1 MEPGCQLRYYHG
13 VTATKLTTIRVEKP
27 WGRTTLWPGFDNPS
41 GAKIGEIWFEAP
53 VGTNPDLMVKYLFTS
68 EKLSIQVHED
78 DATAQAAGR
87 ERGKDEAWVILAAEP
102 DATIALGTHQP
113 VDRDTLRAAA
123 IDGSIEMLVDWKPAK
138 PGDVIYS
145 AARTVHAIGAGLTL
159 IEVQQN
165 VDLTYRLYDYGRPR
179 ELHLEA
185 GIAVSDAVPFVAPPV
200 PGDIGGGRSILC
212 ENGKFILERWS
223 WTGQRTVTLPENMP
237 GWLIPV
243 VGGGSIDGAHF
254 VAGECW
260 IVDGGVLLDVDM
272 HSDILFAYP
281 TAHRAALFDT

>member
-1 MEPGCQLRYYHG
+1 M
-13 VTATKLTTIRVEKP
+13 TAIKLSTITVEKP
-27 WGRTTLWPGFDNPS
+27 WGRTKLWPGFDNPS

-53 VGTNPDLMVKYLFTS
+53 EGTNPDLMVKYLFTS

-87 ERGKDEAWVILAAEP
+87 ERGKDEAWVILAADP
-102 DATIALGTHQP
+102 GATIALGTRAP
-113 VDRDTLRAAA
+113 VKSDALRKAALN
-123 IDGSIEMLVDWKPAK
+123 GSIEKLVDWKPAK
-138 PGDVIYS
+138 AGDVIYS

-185 GIAVSDAVPFVAPPV
+185 GLAVSDAVPFVAPPI
-200 PGDIGGGRSILC
+200 PGDVGGGRSILC
-212 ENGKFILERWS
+212 EGGKFVLERWS
-223 WTGQRTVTLPENMP
+223 WDGLRSITLPRGVP
-237 GWLIPV
+237 GWLV
-243 VGGGSIDGAHF
+243 AVSGVGSVDSAPF

-260 IVDGGVLLDVDM
+260 MIEGTVALSVDAD
-272 HSDILFAYP
+272 SDLLFAYP
-281 TAHRAALFDT
+281 LTQHIQF

>member
-1 MEPGCQLRYYHG
+1 M
-13 VTATKLTTIRVEKP
+13 TATKLTTITVEKP
-27 WGRTTLWPGFDNPS
+27 WGRTDLWPGFDNPS
-41 GAKIGEIWFEAP
+41 GAQIGEIWFEAP
-53 VGTNPDLMVKYLFTS
+53 AGTNPDLMVKYLFTS

-78 DATAQAAGR
+78 DASAQAAGR

-113 VDRDTLRAAA
+113 VSRDALRAAA
-123 IDGSIEMLVDWKPAK
+123 LDGSIETLVDWKPTKA
-138 PGDVIYS
+138 GDVIYS

-179 ELHLEA
+179 ELHLEE
-185 GIAVSDAVPFVAPPV
+185 GVAVSDAVPFVAPPI
-200 PGDIGGGRSILC
+200 PGTVAPGREILC
-212 ENGKFILERWS
+212 EGGKFVLERWT
-223 WTGQRTVTLPENMP
+223 WEGLREVALPSDVP

-243 VGGGSIDGAHF
+243 TGGGRVDGTTF

-260 IVDGGVLLDVDM
+260 MVDGPVGLEIDAGSNL
-272 HSDILFAYP
+272 LFAYP
-281 TAHRAALFDT
+281 LQNRATCFAS

>member
-1 MEPGCQLRYYHG
+1 MTPAMP
-13 VTATKLTTIRVEKP
+13 ATKLSTITVEKP
-27 WGRTTLWPGFDNPS
+27 WGRTELWPGFDNPS
-41 GAKIGEIWFEAP
+41 GARIGEIWFDAP
-53 VGTNPDLMVKYLFTS
+53 AGTNPDLMVKYLFTS

-78 DATAQAAGR
+78 DASAQAAGR

-102 DATIALGTHQP
+102 DATIALGLREPATSEK
-113 VDRDTLRAAA
+113 LRAAA
-123 IDGSIEMLVDWKPAK
+123 VDGSIEQLADWKPVKA
-138 PGDVIYS
+138 GDVIYS

-185 GIAVSDAVPFVAPPV
+185 GLAVSDPVPFVAPPI
-200 PGDIGGGRSILC
+200 PGDAGDGRTILC
-212 ENGKFILERWS
+212 EGGKFVLERWS
-223 WTGQRTVTLPENMP
+223 WVGARTVTLPDGVP

-243 VGGGSIDGAHF
+243 SGGGTVDGAAF

-260 IVDGGVLLDVDM
+260 MVEGAIALEITAGSDV
-272 HSDILFAYP
+272 LFAYP
-281 TAHRAALFDT
+281 LPNRIAL

>member
-1 MEPGCQLRYYHG
+1 MEPVCQLRYYRTM
-13 VTATKLTTIRVEKP
+13 TATKLTTITVEKP
-27 WGRTTLWPGFDNPS
+27 WGRTSLWPGFDNPS

-53 VGTNPDLMVKYLFTS
+53 EGRNPDLMVKYLFTS

-102 DATIALGTHQP
+102 DATIALGTHVS
-113 VDRDTLRAAA
+113 VDSATLRSAAL
-123 IDGSIEMLVDWKPAK
+123 DGSIETLVDWKPAK
-138 PGDVIYS
+138 AGDVIYS

-179 ELHLEA
+179 ELHLQA
-185 GIAVSDAVPFVAPPV
+185 GVAVSDAVPFVAPPI

-212 ENGKFILERWS
+212 EGGKFVLERWS
-223 WTGQRTVTLPENMP
+223 WSGARSLSLPPQLP

-243 VGGGSIDGAHF
+243 TGGGAIDGARF

-260 IVDGGVLLDVDM
+260 MIEGSAAVEVEAG
-272 HSDILFAYP
+272 SDILFAYP
-281 TAHRAALFDT
+281 LITRAALFE

>member
-1 MEPGCQLRYYHG
+1 M
-13 VTATKLTTIRVEKP
+13 TATKLTTITVEKP
-27 WGRTTLWPGFDNPS
+27 WGRTTLWPGFDNSS
-41 GAKIGEIWFEAP
+41 GARIGEIWFEAP
-53 VGTNPDLMVKYLFTS
+53 KGTNPDLMVKYLFTS

-87 ERGKDEAWVILAAEP
+87 ARGKDEAWVILAAEP
-102 DATIALGTHQP
+102 DATIALGTRAP
-113 VDRDTLRAAA
+113 VDRATLRAAA
-123 IDGSIEMLVDWKPAK
+123 LDGSIETLVDWKPVNV
-138 PGDVIYS
+138 GDVIYS

-185 GIAVSDAVPFVAPPV
+185 GVAVSDAVPFVAPPV
-200 PGDIGGGRSILC
+200 PGHAGSGRSILC
-212 ENGKFILERWS
+212 EGGKFVLERWS
-223 WTGQRTVTLPENMP
+223 WDGARTIVLPDGVP

-243 VGGGSIDGAHF
+243 TGGGSINAKSF

-260 IVDGGVLLDVDM
+260 MIDGRVELVVDAD
-272 HSDILFAYP
+272 SDLLFAYP
-281 TAHRAALFDT
+281 LTTRAALFE